1 MKRNPRRLRVRW
13 QHDEKRQRNRPHR
26 GSLEFL
32 LRPNG
37 VLVSPSR
44 FVTHSVCFLFSNS
57 HAISHARFLAFL
69 ATHCTMA
76 LFHRYIPISASCA
89 ISIGRKGR
97 KLLHFLVCYVI
108 YYTNFIFNSFTFI
121 CQNTMNRT
129 IEKSFISFFLCF
141 SIAIK
146 DILARYLGLE
156 HDVRIGEEDED
167 RTK

>member
-121 CQNTMNRT
+121 YKNTMNRT
-129 IEKSFISFFLCF
+129 IEKSFISFFLRF

>member
-13 QHDEKRQRNRPHR
+13 QHDETRQRNGPHR
-26 GSLEFL
+26 SSLEFL

-57 HAISHARFLAFL
+57 HAISHARFLAFS

-76 LFHRYIPISASCA
+76 LFHRYILITASFA

-97 KLLHFLVCYVI
+97 QLSYFLVCYVI
-108 YYTNFIFNSFTFI
+108 YYTNFIFHSFTFI
-121 CQNTMNRT
+121 CKNIMNKI
-129 IEKSFISFFLCF
+129 IEKSFVSFFLRF

-146 DILARYLGLE
+146 DIFARYLGLI
-156 HDVRIGEEDED
+156 HDVRIGEEDEGQ
-167 RTK
+167 TK